1 MNPNPDHPVNPV
13 PDLKLTFDYPKGG
26 ATYTLVKHSTVRQA
40 LKHGRITE
48 EQARRKPWYLRASW
62 RPDRPFKL
70 KVDDA
75 DAIRAAKDLLRGR
88 VEQPEAF
95 AQFMAVLDAKRGV
108 TIGELA
114 KDWITAGLPFTALE
128 KRELDAADTLKA
140 TITRAL
146 KYWQEIRAAS
156 ITPKSWEKFAA
167 WREHTD
173 NLDHT
178 HKGGRRTTIV
188 ELSALSSLCQ
198 WAVAE
203 EKLKENPFAGYAK
216 VIKPKNVEH
225 CPQFAPETDEELHRI
240 LNWFWTSTTTPTN
253 RHKPADVDRATRIM
267 GAWLVFT
274 ALSGLRPE
282 EPAYLYRFKR
292 LDTTPARPASLPA
305 GTIFPDR
312 TGQLRMRV
320 VRTKRGQNPFIQLH
334 PALLD
339 FLDVW
344 TQWLELN
351 RPSLSPDA
359 PSPAPQIPTH
369 WFPHELD
376 WSRPICPA
384 GDTSRLNEKL
394 NQCTAA
400 LQLPV
405 RKPKGVGRAYYV
417 AVRRSQGAD
426 DAEISG
432 ELGQATKADLIREV
446 YGNPDDLRGGALL
459 DWLPEEQD
467 PQTQKLVPT
476 AAAWQILKPT
486 EEQQAKIINL

>member
-1 MNPNPDHPVNPV
+1 MSSGLNPAT
-13 PDLKLTFDYPKGG
+13 DLKLPFEYPKGG

-40 LKHGRITE
+40 LKRGTITE
-48 EQARRKPWYLRASW
+48 AEARQKPWYLRASW

-70 KVDDA
+70 HADDA

-95 AQFMAVLDAKRGV
+95 AQFMAALDAKRGV
-108 TIGELA
+108 TIGTLA
-114 KDWITAGLPFTALE
+114 TEWLAAGLPFSALDR
-128 KRELDAADTLKA
+128 REPEAAATLQS

-146 KYWQEIRAAS
+146 KYWDATCAAS
-156 ITPKSWEKFAA
+156 ITPKSWERFAA
-167 WREHTD
+167 WRENES

-178 HKGGRRTTIV
+178 HKGGRRSTII

-198 WAVAE
+198 WAVSE
-203 EKLKENPFAGYAK
+203 EKIPTNPFAGYAK

-225 CPQFAPETDEELHRI
+225 CPQFAPEHDEELHRI
-240 LNWFWTSTTTPTN
+240 LNWFWTTSAAPTN
-253 RHKPADVDRATRIM
+253 RHKPADVDRATKIM
-267 GAWLVFT
+267 GGWLSFT

-282 EPAYLYRFKR
+282 EPAYLYRFPR
-292 LDTTPARPASLPA
+292 LAAAPARPAALPA

-312 TGQLRMRV
+312 TGQLRMRIE
-320 VRTKRGQNPFIQLH
+320 RTKRGQNPFITLH

-351 RPSLSPDA
+351 RPPLAAGQVLNPQL
-359 PSPAPQIPTH
+359 PSH

-376 WSRPICPA
+376 WSRPLCPA

-394 NQCTAA
+394 NTCTAA

-426 DAEISG
+426 DAVISG
-432 ELGQATKADLIREV
+432 ELGQNTKADLIREV

-467 PQTQKLVPT
+467 PKTQKLVPAPT
-476 AAAWQILKPT
+476 AWQQLLPPA
-486 EEQQAKIINL
+486 EEQTKIIKL

>member
-1 MNPNPDHPVNPV
+1 MSIKPRSPGQTAISI
-13 PDLKLTFDYPKGG
+13 KLSFEYPKGG
-26 ATYTLVKHSTVRQA
+26 ATHTLVKHSTVRQA
-40 LKHGRITE
+40 LKRGAITE
-48 EQARRKPWYLRASW
+48 EEARLRPWYLRASW

-70 KVDDA
+70 HADDA

-95 AQFMAVLDAKRGV
+95 AQFMAALDAKRGI

-114 KDWITAGLPFTALE
+114 KDWLAAGLPFSALH
-128 KRELDAADTLKA
+128 KREPAAAERLQE

-146 KYWQEIRAAS
+146 KYWDKARAAG

-167 WREHTD
+167 WRETES

-240 LNWFWTSTTTPTN
+240 LTWFWTVKAEPTN
-253 RHKPADVDRATRIM
+253 RHKPADVERATKIM
-267 GAWLVFT
+267 GAWLAFT

-292 LDTTPARPASLPA
+292 LDTTPPRPASLPA

-312 TGQLRMRV
+312 TGQLRMRIE
-320 VRTKRGQNPFIQLH
+320 RTKRGQNPFIELH

-351 RPSLSPDA
+351 QPPLSTLNPQPST
-359 PSPAPQIPTH
+359 IPRH

-376 WSRPICPA
+376 WTRPICPA

-400 LQLPV
+400 LQLAP

-467 PQTQKLVPT
+467 PKSQKLVRT
-476 AAAWQILKPT
+476 AAAWAHLQT
-486 EEQQAKIINL
+486 TAEEQSKIINL